1 MTDEEELN
9 LKREE
14 DDKLDE
20 EGDRLFLVR
29 LGRLALFMTIGT
41 PAFILPGFAAW
52 RALETYCQD
61 GGEKPFFWNNFGW
74 LLLNDLYVV
83 GVFGALCA
91 LIYLGGGKRGLKLCG
106 VPYLFSGKGKVTED
120 LVIFLTVAYLSTFYI
135 IFVGIGMFGNTVY
148 VSFIK

>member
-1 MTDEEELN
+1 MTDAEELK

-14 DDKLDE
+14 KEKLDE

-29 LGRLALFMTIGT
+29 LGRLALSITIGT

-83 GVFGALCA
+83 GVFGALYA
-91 LIYLGGGKRGLKLCG
+91 LIYLGGGNRGLKLCG
-106 VPYLFSGKGKVTED
+106 VTDLFSGKETAD
-120 LVIFLTVAYLSTFYI
+120 SVILLTVAYLSTFYI